1 MQKFFDD
8 YLASDQRQAID
19 ASIRLNNNRWARVM
33 YVLPYSADFID
44 EARLWFDSRKP
55 WMDEAV
61 HGITTI
67 QAAAQRDPHSSS
79 LFTLPSSLFDLHG
92 RRLSTP
98 PSHGIYI
105 RNGRKYIK

>member
-1 MQKFFDD
+1 M
-8 YLASDQRQAID
+8 ASDQRQAID

-61 HGITTI
+61 HGITAI
-67 QAAAQRDPHSSS
+67 QAATQRDSH
-79 LFTLPSSLFDLHG
+79 PSSLFDLHG
-92 RRLSTP
+92 RRLSAP